1 MNAKW
6 KRLVTAILMMAL
18 LLGPIVS
25 MQTPAR
31 AADGEDDNT
40 FIVGFDAEFPPY
52 GYKDDNGEYVGFDL
66 DLAQEV
72 CDRNGWTLKK
82 QPIEW
87 NSKDMELN
95 SGSISCIWNGFTM
108 NGREDDYTW
117 TKPYVDNSQVVV
129 VRKDSGIT
137 QLNDLSGKVVAVQ
150 ADSSALAALTG
161 EDASEENKALC
172 ATFKDLQQVGD
183 YNSAFM
189 NLESGAV
196 NAICMDIG
204 VANYEIESRGDKFM
218 MLEDRLS
225 SEEYGIGFKK
235 GNTELRDKVQA
246 TLLDMLAD
254 GTFDEIAEKWGLE
267 GSICL
272 TADDEVQEE
281 TAADDN
287 TFIVGFDAEFPPYG
301 YKNDDGEYVGFDLD
315 VAQKVCD
322 NLGWELVKKPINWDS
337 KDMELNSG
345 NIDCI
350 WNGFTINGREDDYTW
365 SDPYLNNEQVMVVA
379 SDSGIETLAD
389 LAGKNV
395 VVQAASAA
403 LDALNSED
411 NKELTDSFASL
422 TENPDYNTA
431 FMNID
436 SGAAD
441 AVAVDIG
448 VAKYQ
453 LAQREEGKYKIL
465 DEPIQSEQ
473 YGIGF
478 AKGNEEL
485 RDTVW
490 AEVMKLYDE
499 GEIDKLAEQY
509 GVADMLCLG
518 DEEAAD
524 KTEENTDAAEENA
537 DSDETAEAAEDE
549 AE

>member
-1 MNAKW
+1 MK
-6 KRLVTAILMMAL
+6 KRTVAVVMAAAMTIGMMVT
-18 LLGPIVS
+18 GVS
-25 MQTPAR
+25 VQA
-31 AADGEDDNT
+31 GVEDKT
-40 FIVGFDAEFPPY
+40 LIVGFDAEYPPF

-66 DLAQEV
+66 DLAQE
-72 CDRNGWTLKK
+72 
-82 QPIEW
+82 
-87 NSKDMELN
+87 
-95 SGSISCIWNGFTM
+95 
-108 NGREDDYTW
+108 
-117 TKPYVDNSQVVV
+117 
-129 VRKDSGIT
+129 
-137 QLNDLSGKVVAVQ
+137 
-150 ADSSALAALTG
+150 
-161 EDASEENKALC
+161 
-172 ATFKDLQQVGD
+172 
-183 YNSAFM
+183 
-189 NLESGAV
+189 
-196 NAICMDIG
+196 
-204 VANYEIESRGDKFM
+204 
-218 MLEDRLS
+218 
-225 SEEYGIGFKK
+225 
-235 GNTELRDKVQA
+235 
-246 TLLDMLAD
+246 
-254 GTFDEIAEKWGLE
+254 
-267 GSICL
+267 
-272 TADDEVQEE
+272 
-281 TAADDN
+281 
-287 TFIVGFDAEFPPYG
+287 
-301 YKNDDGEYVGFDLD
+301 
-315 VAQKVCD
+315 VCD

-365 SDPYLNNEQVMVVA
+365 SDPYLNNEQVMVVT

-509 GVADMLCLG
+509 GVVDMLCLG

-524 KTEENTDAAEENA
+524 KTEESTDAAEENA